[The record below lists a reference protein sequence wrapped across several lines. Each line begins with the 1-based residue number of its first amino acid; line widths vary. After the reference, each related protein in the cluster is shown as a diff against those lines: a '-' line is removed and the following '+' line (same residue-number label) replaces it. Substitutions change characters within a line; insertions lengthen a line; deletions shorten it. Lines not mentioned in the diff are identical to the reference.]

1 MTQAQ
6 LAQGNAP
13 LLAVRDVSVVFGGII
28 ALNGV
33 SFDMHKGAI
42 LGLIGPN
49 GAGKTT
55 LFNCLSR
62 LYQPS
67 SGDILMEGA
76 SILTRPPHR
85 IAEIGIGRTFQN
97 VALFPNLSVLD
108 NVRVGTHP
116 RTSSDIVSD
125 SLKLGLVRR
134 LEAEVNKKV
143 HEILDYL
150 DLNDVAHT
158 VVSGLPFGTQKRVE
172 LARALAADPKIL
184 LLDEPAGGLNHE
196 EVYVLGDLI
205 RRIRDER
212 HMTVL
217 LVEHHMG
224 LVMSIAD
231 HVVALNFGRKLAE
244 GTPAQVQADPDVIKP
259 ISGARTNDRDA
270 QHQGSPRLLRP
281 GPGASRPELLP
292 QRGSLTTLLGANGA
306 GKTTTLRAICNMVR
320 STGAIEF
327 EGKPLSGKSTE
338 NVVRLG
344 IAHVPQGRGTFT
356 TMTVEENLQLGAI
369 TRNDKKGVSPTSSAC
384 TSTSR
389 C

>member
-6 LAQGNAP
+6 VAQGQNP
-13 LLAVRDVSVVFGGII
+13 LLAVRDVSVVFGGIV

-33 SFDMHKGAI
+33 SFNMHKGKV

-67 SGDILMEGA
+67 SGDILMDGV
-76 SILTRPPHR
+76 SILRRPPHR

-97 VALFPNLSVLD
+97 VALFPNLSVMD
-108 NVRVGTHP
+108 NVRVGTHA
-116 RTSSDIVSD
+116 RTSSDIISD
-125 SLKLGLVRR
+125 SLKLAWVRR
-134 LEAEVNKKV
+134 SEAAVNEKV
-143 HEILDYL
+143 HEILAYL
-150 DLNDVAHT
+150 DLQEVAHT
-158 VVSGLPFGTQKRVE
+158 TVAGLPFGTQKRVE

-205 RRIRDER
+205 RKIRDER
-212 HMTVL
+212 HITVL

-244 GTPAQVQADPDVIKP
+244 GTPAQVQADPDVIK
-259 ISGARTNDRDA
+259 AYL
-270 QHQGSPRLLRP
+270 GSKD
-281 GPGASRPELLP
+281 
-292 QRGSLTTLLGANGA
+292 Q
-306 GKTTTLRAICNMVR
+306 
-320 STGAIEF
+320 
-327 EGKPLSGKSTE
+327 
-338 NVVRLG
+338 
-344 IAHVPQGRGTFT
+344 
-356 TMTVEENLQLGAI
+356 
-369 TRNDKKGVSPTSSAC
+369 
-384 TSTSR
+384 
-389 C
+389 

>member
-6 LAQGNAP
+6 LARGNAP

-67 SGDILMEGA
+67 SGDILMEGV

-108 NVRVGTHP
+108 NVRVGTHA
-116 RTSSDIVSD
+116 RTSSDIISD
-125 SLKLGLVRR
+125 SLKLAWVRR
-134 LEAEVNKKV
+134 SEADVNKKAL
-143 HEILDYL
+143 EILAYL
-150 DLNDVAHT
+150 DLEDVAHT

-196 EVYVLGDLI
+196 EVHVLGDLI
-205 RRIRDER
+205 RRIRDDR

-244 GTPAQVQADPDVIKP
+244 GTPAQVQADPDVIK
-259 ISGARTNDRDA
+259 AYL
-270 QHQGSPRLLRP
+270 GSKD
-281 GPGASRPELLP
+281 
-292 QRGSLTTLLGANGA
+292 Q
-306 GKTTTLRAICNMVR
+306 
-320 STGAIEF
+320 
-327 EGKPLSGKSTE
+327 
-338 NVVRLG
+338 
-344 IAHVPQGRGTFT
+344 
-356 TMTVEENLQLGAI
+356 
-369 TRNDKKGVSPTSSAC
+369 
-384 TSTSR
+384 
-389 C
+389 